1 MGMENA
7 VRSQLSRFEQLQFA
21 REVLLVEAGALN
33 SLAANLP
40 SAFET
45 AVDLIY
51 DCQGSVIVTGM
62 GKAGIIGQ
70 KVAATLASTGTPSH
84 FLHPAEAFHGDLG
97 RLRQGDVALALSS
110 SGQTEEMTRLLPT
123 IRDMGLPLIVLTNYA
138 GSALGRAATATLS
151 LGEMREACPLGL
163 APSTST
169 TAMLAL
175 GDALA
180 LVVSRMRGF
189 AATDF
194 ARFHP
199 GGSLGRKLAKV
210 ADVMR
215 PLGECRVALQTHTAR
230 QVLVDV
236 GRPGRRTGAIML
248 TDAKGRLRGLFTD
261 SDLARLLESGREAEL
276 DEPMS
281 HLMSVSPATVSVEA
295 SMSAAVT
302 ILADKKISELPVID
316 EHGYPCGLVDI
327 TDVVGGAPALED
339 DHGVQ
344 GDSTRI
350 TVPFPHRSNTKAP
363 A

>member
-1 MGMENA
+1 MENA
-7 VRSQLSRFEQLQFA
+7 VRSQLSRFEKLQFA
-21 REVLLVEAGALN
+21 REVLLVEAGALTALVEN
-33 SLAANLP
+33 FP
-40 SAFET
+40 PAFET

-51 DCQGSVIVTGM
+51 GCESSVIVTGM

-70 KVAATLASTGTPSH
+70 KIAATLSSTGTPSH

-97 RLRQGDVALALSS
+97 RLRQGDVVVALSS

-123 IRDMGLPLIVLTNYA
+123 IRDLGLSLIALTNHA
-138 GSALGRAATATLS
+138 ASTLGRAATVTLS
-151 LGEMREACPLGL
+151 LGEMREACALGL

-199 GGSLGRKLAKV
+199 GGSLGRQLAKV

-215 PLGECRVALQTHTAR
+215 PLGECRVAFQTSSAR

-236 GRPGRRTGAIML
+236 SRPGRRTGAIML
-248 TDAKGRLRGLFTD
+248 TDAAGRLSGLFTD

-281 HLMSVSPATVSVEA
+281 RLMSVNPATVSFQA
-295 SMSAAVT
+295 CMSVAVT

-316 EHGYPCGLVDI
+316 EQGYPCGLVDI
-327 TDVVGGAPALED
+327 TDVVSGAPAP
-339 DHGVQ
+339 DHEQ
-344 GDSTRI
+344 AAQPNSPRI
-350 TVPFPHRSNTKAP
+350 TVPFPQRSNTKAP